1 MTCQVDAGNYVEK
14 HAGVSVEQIPTCDL
28 SIIIA
33 ERVGLVRRDSQCPP
47 VHPLSNLACH
57 PYTTSVGFALQALGH
72 LADQFGMR
80 WSLEQLGEHHYMA
93 CFRKQGQW
101 LYAGLDTTPALA
113 ACRAMELACRG
124 EASAQGDSP

>member
-1 MTCQVDAGNYVEK
+1 MTCQVATGHYVDK

-33 ERVGLVRRDSQCPP
+33 ERVGQVYRDAD
-47 VHPLSNLACH
+47 VHPDRPLSNLACH
-57 PYTTSVGFALQALGH
+57 PYTTSVSFALRAMGR
-72 LADQFGMR
+72 LANQFGMR
-80 WSLEQLGEHHYMA
+80 WSLEQIGEQNYMA

-101 LYAGLDTTPALA
+101 LYAGLSTSPAIA

-124 EASAQGDSP
+124 EALAQEAGT